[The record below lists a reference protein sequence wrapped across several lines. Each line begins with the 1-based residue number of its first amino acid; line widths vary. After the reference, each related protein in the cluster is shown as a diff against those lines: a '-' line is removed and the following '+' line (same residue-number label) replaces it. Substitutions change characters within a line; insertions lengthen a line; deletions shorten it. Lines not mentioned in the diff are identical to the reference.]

1 MNIHHCLSQIDFN
14 LSGQLVLNAVIEFR
28 DLNSIVVFGEVYVL
42 EDLSSDSIDSPQ
54 NRNNLLIVVA
64 VCVLELTKLKVSC
77 HFMCHGVI
85 LVGLDFVFEV
95 EGGNH

>member
-1 MNIHHCLSQIDFN
+1 MNIHHCLSQIDFD

-42 EDLSSDSIDSPQ
+42 EDLSSDTIDSPQ
-54 NRNNLLIVVA
+54 NRYNLLIVVT
-64 VCVLELTKLKVSC
+64 VCVLELAKLKISG
-77 HFMCHGVI
+77 HLMCDGVI
-85 LVGLDFVFEV
+85 FVGLDFVFEV